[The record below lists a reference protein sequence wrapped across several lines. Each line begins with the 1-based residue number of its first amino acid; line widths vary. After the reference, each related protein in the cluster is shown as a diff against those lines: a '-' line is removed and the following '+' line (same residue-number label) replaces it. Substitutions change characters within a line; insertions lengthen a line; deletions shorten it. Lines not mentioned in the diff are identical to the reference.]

1 MSYIH
6 NALKKAQ
13 KEKDSRYSLYS
24 RVILEPPQP
33 IKVKKRILAGISF
46 IGVVLLASTAFSV
59 IRYYSAE
66 NLKDQTVETSYAAV
80 CQKKVNRTASDLRQD
95 SVVSDPSQIA
105 RACYQAAV
113 RRQRMNHPGEAEKLY
128 RRVLEIEPDHAG
140 AMNNLG
146 VICLAD
152 KRYAE
157 AIHIFRTVIERK
169 ENVSDPYYNLA
180 CLYARQNN
188 KAGSIRYLKAAIAV
202 NREVIDWA
210 KNDMDLKSVSAS
222 EEFRRLMENK
232 GE

>member
-6 NALKKAQ
+6 NALKRAQ
-13 KEKDSRYSLYS
+13 KEKDSCYSRYR

-33 IKVKKRILAGISF
+33 MKVKKRILAGISF

-66 NLKDQTVETSYAAV
+66 NLRDQAVKTSYVAV
-80 CQKKVNRTASDLRQD
+80 CQKKLNRTASEMIQGDRIP
-95 SVVSDPSQIA
+95 DPSQVAGI
-105 RACYQAAV
+105 CYQAAV

-128 RRVLEIEPDHAG
+128 RRVLEFEPGHAG

-157 AIHIFRTVIERK
+157 AIHIFRTLIEMR
-169 ENVSDPYYNLA
+169 EDASDPYYNLA
-180 CLYARQNN
+180 CLYAQISEPD
-188 KAGSIRYLKAAIAV
+188 KSLAYLKTAVSLSPNLKEWAV
-202 NREVIDWA
+202 ND
-210 KNDMDLKSVSAS
+210 KDLANISSS
-222 EEFRRLMENK
+222 PEFK
-232 GE
+232 KIVK